1 LVVKSN
7 FLPSKKALHN
17 HDLIRKY
24 EFKITLKGRKM
35 TKQIKN
41 PETIAL
47 HGGEYRSDPA
57 TTAVAVPI
65 YRTTS
70 YQFKDTDTAANL
82 FALKEF
88 GNIYTRIMNPTN
100 DVLEKRVAALEGG
113 LACVTVGSG
122 QAASTFAITNVCQA
136 GDNFISSTDLY
147 GGTVNLFTHTL
158 KKLGI
163 EVRYAD
169 PSDPKNFEKAIDDR
183 TRCIYAETLPNPYL
197 RVFPIKE
204 VSDIGRKYNIPLIM
218 DNTAAPIICRPIEHG
233 AAVVI
238 HSLTKFI
245 GGHGTVIG
253 GCLVDGGNFD
263 WTSDPKRQPLFNEP
277 DPSYGGAVW
286 GKVVPELTGAN
297 VAYAVRA
304 RVVLLRDLGSAL
316 APDNAFGIIQGL
328 ETVPVRMK
336 QHCSNAEKVV
346 KFLSNHPNV
355 DRVIY
360 PTLYE
365 GEVGERAKKYFKG
378 GNGALVGMEVKGGK
392 ESGMKL
398 INSLKMFYHV
408 ANIGDARSLAIHPA
422 TTTHSQLT
430 EEELLAAG
438 VTPGY
443 VRLSIGIEHPDDIIA
458 DLDQA
463 LKASGST
470 KLKAVS

>member
-1 LVVKSN
+1 MGK
-7 FLPSKKALHN
+7 
-17 HDLIRKY
+17 D
-24 EFKITLKGRKM
+24 
-35 TKQIKN
+35 IKN

-122 QAASTFAITNVCQA
+122 QAASTFAITNCCQA

-158 KKLGI
+158 KRLGI

-169 PSDPKNFEKAIDDR
+169 PSDPKNFEKQIDDK
-183 TRCIYAETLPNPYL
+183 TRCIYAETLPNPHL
-197 RVFPIKE
+197 RMFPIKE
-204 VSDIGRKYNIPLIM
+204 VADIGRKNNIPLIM
-218 DNTAAPIICRPIEHG
+218 DNTAAPVICKPIEHG

-263 WTSDPKRQPLFNEP
+263 WTADPKRQPLFNEP
-277 DPSYGGAVW
+277 DASYGGAVW

-297 VAYAVRA
+297 VAFAVRA

-328 ETVPVRMK
+328 ETAPLRMK
-336 QHCSNAEKVV
+336 QHCSNAQIVV
-346 KFLSNHPNV
+346 NFLTKHKNV
-355 DRVIY
+355 SRVIY
-360 PTLYE
+360 PNIHK
-365 GEVGERAKKYFKG
+365 GEIGDRAKRYLKG
-378 GNGALVGMEVKGGK
+378 GNGGLVGVEVKGGVEAGK
-392 ESGMKL
+392 KFIEA
-398 INSLKMFYHV
+398 LKMFYHV

-430 EEELLAAG
+430 SEELLAAG

-443 VRLSIGIEHPDDIIA
+443 IRLSIGIEHPDDILA

-463 LKASGST
+463 LNASGGA

>member
-1 LVVKSN
+1 
-7 FLPSKKALHN
+7 
-17 HDLIRKY
+17 
-24 EFKITLKGRKM
+24 M
-35 TKQIKN
+35 TKTTKN

-47 HGGEYRSDPA
+47 HGGDYRSDPA

-70 YQFKDTDTAANL
+70 YQFNNTEHAANL

-122 QAASTFAITNVCQA
+122 QAASTFSIVNVCQS

-169 PSDPKNFEKAIDDR
+169 PTDPKNFEKLIDDK
-183 TRCIYAETLPNPYL
+183 TRAIYAETLPNPYL

-204 VSDIGRKYNIPLIM
+204 VSDIGRKHNIPLIM
-218 DNTAAPIICRPIEHG
+218 DNTASPIICKPIEHG
-233 AAVVI
+233 AAVVV
-238 HSLTKFI
+238 HSLTKYI

-263 WTSDPKRQPLFNEP
+263 WTADPKRQPLFNEP
-277 DPSYGGAVW
+277 DASYGGAVW
-286 GKVVPELTGAN
+286 GEVVPLLTGAN

-304 RVVLLRDLGSAL
+304 RVVLLRDLGAPL

-328 ETVPVRMK
+328 ETLALRMK
-336 QHCSNAEKVV
+336 QHCSNAQKVV
-346 KFLSNHPNV
+346 DYLTKNKNV
-355 DRVIY
+355 ERVIY
-360 PTLYE
+360 PSLYT
-365 GEVGERAKKYFKG
+365 GEVANRAKKYFKG
-378 GNGALVGMEVKGGK
+378 GNGALVGLEIKGGVEAGK
-392 ESGMKL
+392 KFIDALKL
-398 INSLKMFYHV
+398 HYHV

-430 EEELLAAG
+430 EKELLAAG

-443 VRLSIGIEHPDDIIA
+443 VRLSVGIEHPDDIIA
-458 DLDQA
+458 DLKQA
-463 LKASGST
+463 LEASGRV